1 MELEEQW
8 KQFMMNS
15 ETNAEHTKEESF
27 NFQPKNEPRKI
38 VKDNPPECTQLK
50 ISTKSKI
57 VYLNQRFDLETLFW
71 KVPIIDYDSQAEGV
85 VKKQMKFNFTCRKQV
100 EDFEEKLKNENNVNC
115 TILNQIDNPSGRVSF
130 KDVRKIDIGYCK
142 NDLLKPNKP
151 SKSAFYNCFV
161 IIFRKIYKGKFREF
175 HAKLFNSG
183 KMEIPGIQENDMLDI
198 STEFLINTIQQYC
211 DEPLFELKDKRELV
225 LVNSNFNCQYYLNR
239 ELLLDILKQK
249 YKIKCNMDSCSYP
262 GIQCKYK
269 INNGVNEKE
278 VSFMIFRTGSVLIVG
293 KCNDEQLETIYN
305 FLVKVFHDEYK
316 NICEEQSE
324 LEIIE
329 KKKKWWTK
337 TFPQRNHDIHLIT
350 LLFNTI
356 YLINDLKGIYWK

>member
-1 MELEEQW
+1 MELEAQW
-8 KQFMMNS
+8 EQFMNGGDMGGSKMTQNTTHCDRS
-15 ETNAEHTKEESF
+15 NINKTPPKCTK
-27 NFQPKNEPRKI
+27 
-38 VKDNPPECTQLK
+38 LK

-57 VYLNQRFDLETLFW
+57 IYLNQRFDLNVIFW
-71 KVPIIDYDSQAEGV
+71 KVPIIDYDSEKEGV
-85 VKKQMKFNFTCRKQV
+85 VKKQMKFNFTCPEQV
-100 EDFEEKLKNENNVNC
+100 DEFEKKIKNESC
-115 TILNQIDNPSGRVSF
+115 AKCKILNQVNNPSGRVTF

-161 IIFRKIYKGKFREF
+161 IIFRKLYKGVFREF

-183 KMEIPGIQENDMLDI
+183 KVEIPGIQEDEMLET
-198 STEFLINTIQQYC
+198 SVNFLIDTIQEYC
-211 DEPLFELKDKRELV
+211 SEPLYEIKDKRELV

-239 ELLLDILKQK
+239 ELLLDILKTK

-269 INNGVNEKE
+269 INDGDKEKE

-293 KCNDEQLETIYN
+293 KCNDNHLNNIYE

-324 LEIIE
+324 LEMIE
-329 KKKKWWTK
+329 KQKGQGKKRTRKG
-337 TFPQRNHDIHLIT
+337 L
-350 LLFNTI
+350 TI
-356 YLINDLKGIYWK
+356 YI

>member
-8 KQFMMNS
+8 MQFMNGSNVS
-15 ETNAEHTKEESF
+15 ESCVNYETKQNIRPDINEE
-27 NFQPKNEPRKI
+27 
-38 VKDNPPECTQLK
+38 PPECTELK

-71 KVPIIDYDSQAEGV
+71 KVPIIDYDSEKEGV
-85 VKKQMKFNFTCRKQV
+85 VKKQMKFNFTCEEQV
-100 EDFEEKLKNENNVNC
+100 NDFEEKIKNETYAKC
-115 TILNQIDNPSGRVSF
+115 SILNQINNPTGRVCF
-130 KDVRKIDIGYCK
+130 KDVRKVDIGYCK

-161 IIFRKIYKGKFREF
+161 IIFRKKYKGSYREF
-175 HAKLFNSG
+175 HTKLFNSG
-183 KMEIPGIQENDMLDI
+183 KVEIPGIREDEMLELSI
-198 STEFLINTIQQYC
+198 EFLIKIISSYC
-211 DEPLFELKDKRELV
+211 CNPLHELKEKRELV

-239 ELLLDILKQK
+239 ELLLDILKKK

-269 INNGVNEKE
+269 LDSENNDKE

-293 KCNDEQLETIYN
+293 KCDDPQLNAIYQ

-316 NICEEQSE
+316 NICEQQSE
-324 LEIIE
+324 LEILDKE
-329 KKKKWWTK
+329 KSRAKKRSRKG
-337 TFPQRNHDIHLIT
+337 F
-350 LLFNTI
+350 TI
-356 YLINDLKGIYWK
+356 YI

>member
-8 KQFMMNS
+8 KQFMNGTNVDENS
-15 ETNAEHTKEESF
+15 L
-27 NFQPKNEPRKI
+27 NFQTKQGGRNNINEE
-38 VKDNPPECTQLK
+38 PPECTKLK

-57 VYLNQRFDLETLFW
+57 IYLNQRFDLDNLFW
-71 KVPIIDYDSQAEGV
+71 KVPIIDYDSEKEGV
-85 VKKQMKFNFTCRKQV
+85 IKKQMKFNFTCQDQV
-100 EDFEEKLKNENNVNC
+100 VIFEEKLKKETCVKC
-115 TILNQIDNPSGRVSF
+115 KILNQINNPSGRVMF
-130 KDVRKIDIGYCK
+130 KDVRKVDIGYSK

-161 IIFRKIYKGKFREF
+161 IIFRKIYKGVYREF

-183 KMEIPGIQENDMLDI
+183 KVEIPGIQEDEMLEL
-198 STEFLINTIQQYC
+198 STQFLIKTIQSYC
-211 DEPLFELKDKRELV
+211 PEPLCELKDKRELV

-239 ELLLDILKQK
+239 ELLLDILKKK

-269 INNGVNEKE
+269 INEGVKEKE

-293 KCNDEQLETIYN
+293 KCDDEQLDTIYR
-305 FLVKVFHDEYK
+305 FLVNVFHDEYQ

-324 LEIIE
+324 LEVIE
-329 KKKKWWTK
+329 KEKSSGKKRSRKG
-337 TFPQRNHDIHLIT
+337 F
-350 LLFNTI
+350 TI
-356 YLINDLKGIYWK
+356 YI